1 MAQDPKSAAKIIGY
15 TFRNASLLRCALTH
29 KSFANEYGGES
40 NGRLEYLGDSVLNL
54 IVAELLYRATPEEE
68 GVLTELRQH
77 IVSREPLA
85 AAVREMG
92 LLSYYRLGRGAQE
105 NVQLFGVKPTSDVFE
120 SVLGAIYLDGG
131 MESARVF
138 VQTHLLRSIEQKSA
152 TQP

>member
-1 MAQDPKSAAKIIGY
+1 MAQDPKSAEKIIGY

-92 LLSYYRLGRGAQE
+92 LLSY
-105 NVQLFGVKPTSDVFE
+105 
-120 SVLGAIYLDGG
+120 
-131 MESARVF
+131 
-138 VQTHLLRSIEQKSA
+138 
-152 TQP
+152 